1 MDAASDTTPP
11 ATFDVIP
18 LSPDVRRAVDDAGY
32 THPTPVQRAVFESAS
47 RGRDLVVQ
55 ARTGTGKTA
64 AFGLPLI
71 DTLVRKKDTVQALI
85 LCPTRELALQVT
97 RELDRLSKH
106 RGTRVVAVYGGAPMP
121 RQIEQIRDG
130 AQILVGTPGRVLD
143 HLSRGTLDGSTI
155 RCLVLDESD
164 EMLSMGFLPQIN
176 EILSYLP
183 ESRQTLLFSATLPP
197 DIKRMAQ
204 TRLRD
209 PEFITLSGDAVGA
222 LQIRHFVYLS
232 RGDKLSE
239 LLQVITAD
247 NPESAVVFCNTRD
260 ETKRVAA
267 ALQQEG
273 YAADWL
279 NADLAQND
287 REKVMAATRE
297 SRLRF
302 LVATDVAARGIDIS
316 HLTHVI
322 NFDFP
327 ETAEAYVH
335 RTGRTGRA
343 GRTGTAISL
352 IEPSD
357 IGNLYLLRLTYKLRP
372 IERNLPTETE
382 LKTRAETDLV
392 RWFVDGLASRKVH
405 PEDLALAR
413 RLLSHER
420 AELVVAALL
429 RDHLG
434 ARPDAQDEA
443 AAARRA
449 RTPRAADPQP
459 EERRAPPQREERP
472 QRAERPQREERPR
485 AERPDRE
492 ERPQR
497 AERPDREERPQ
508 RAERPDR
515 EAVAATPERQDRPE
529 RAERA
534 ERAERGERRDRG
546 DRAPRPPRPRDDDP
560 VSYTTQPLP
569 PEARPLA
576 REPRAAEPRPPREP
590 RPAPEPRAAEPR
602 PPREPRPAPEPRAA
616 EPRPPREPRPAPE
629 PRAAEPRPPRE
640 PRPAPE
646 PRPEPADDDSVVEL
660 YASAGRRQG
669 AKPSDYE
676 RQLKD
681 AGIGPESVA
690 YVRVR
695 HRNAFVG
702 IDRAVAELALSA
714 LDGATIAG
722 SLVKAELSRG
732 RSAVGEN
739 DAAEPV
745 AEE

>member
-11 ATFDVIP
+11 ATFDVLP

-32 THPTPVQRAVFESAS
+32 THPTPVQRAVFESAA

-71 DTLVRKKDTVQALI
+71 DTLVRKKDAVQALI

-97 RELDRLSKH
+97 RELERLSKH

-176 EILSYLP
+176 EILSHLP

-239 LLQVITAD
+239 LLQVITAE

-327 ETAEAYVH
+327 ESAEAYVH

-372 IERNLPTETE
+372 IERNLPTESE

-420 AELVVAALL
+420 AEVVVASLL

-443 AAARRA
+443 TAARRA
-449 RTPRAADPQP
+449 RTPRADAVAPA
-459 EERRAPPQREERP
+459 EERRTAPKRPERPQRLERP
-472 QRAERPQREERPR
+472 QRAERPE
-485 AERPDRE
+485 
-492 ERPQR
+492 
-497 AERPDREERPQ
+497 
-508 RAERPDR
+508 R
-515 EAVAATPERQDRPE
+515 EAVAPAEAGPALPERQERPERAARPE
-529 RAERA
+529 RAERP
-534 ERAERGERRDRG
+534 ERRERGER
-546 DRAPRPPRPRDDDP
+546 PPRAARPRNDDT
-560 VSYTTQPLP
+560 VSYTTEPLP
-569 PEARPLA
+569 PGGLPLAPEPRPAEARS
-576 REPRAAEPRPPREP
+576 AAEPRP
-590 RPAPEPRAAEPR
+590 
-602 PPREPRPAPEPRAA
+602 
-616 EPRPPREPRPAPE
+616 
-629 PRAAEPRPPRE
+629 
-640 PRPAPE
+640 
-646 PRPEPADDDSVVEL
+646 ADDGSVVEL

-676 RQLKD
+676 RKLGE
-681 AGIGPESVA
+681 AGIGAESVA

-695 HRNAFVG
+695 HRNTFVG
-702 IDRAVAELALSA
+702 IDRAVADRALSA

-722 SLVKAELSRG
+722 SRVKAELSRG
-732 RSAVGEN
+732 RSALAESDV
-739 DAAEPV
+739 AEPV